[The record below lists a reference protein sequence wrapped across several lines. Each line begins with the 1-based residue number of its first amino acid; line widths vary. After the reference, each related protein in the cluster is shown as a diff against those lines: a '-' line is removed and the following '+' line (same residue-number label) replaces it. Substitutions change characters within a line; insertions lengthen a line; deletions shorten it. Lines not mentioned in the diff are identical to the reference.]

1 MLALKL
7 ALPIVA
13 FILVATAAV
22 VIFVVTG
29 VDLWVALVVVFAL
42 LVLVAWYFDRKDKAR
57 KH

>member
-7 ALPIVA
+7 AAPIVA
-13 FILVATAAV
+13 FILIATAGV
-22 VIFVVTG
+22 VAFIVTG

-42 LVLVAWYFDRKDKAR
+42 LVLVAWYLERKDKAR